1 MKTVKDYHDLYL
13 NCGVLLLT
21 DVFEKFRNKSLNN
34 CRLCPSHYLSAP
46 SLSWDAIL
54 NMTNVE
60 LKLITDSDMYVFFEK
75 DIRHGVSYISNRYS
89 ACNNK
94 YLQSYHLKEESK
106 HIIYLAVNNLYGYA
120 MSKFFPTSFKP
131 IDPKKSLT

>member
-54 NMTNVE
+54 NMTKVE
-60 LKLITDSDMYVFFEK
+60 LKLIIDSDMNVFFEK
-75 DIRHGVSYISNRYS
+75 DVRDGVSYISNRHS
-89 ACNNK
+89 ACINQ
-94 YLQSYHLKEESK
+94 YLNSYHLKEESK
-106 HIIYLAVNNLYGYA
+106 HIIYLVAN
-120 MSKFFPTSFKP
+120 S
-131 IDPKKSLT
+131 